1 MPSLRL
7 PACLLAGLVFLSAA
21 AQARAPLVLL
31 TDFGT
36 QDGAVSA
43 MKGVAYGVSQDL
55 LISDLSHENPS
66 IFAGA
71 YRLYQAE
78 QFWPVDTVFVAVVD
92 PGVGTQRLSIALKT
106 RTGHYFVGPNNG
118 LLSLVAERD
127 GIEAL
132 RRIDERVNRRPGSEE
147 SHTFHGRDVFAYTGA
162 RLAAG
167 VISFEQVGPA
177 LSPQALISIPYR
189 KPRRTGDTVSGIIPV
204 LDVQFGNVW
213 TNIPKSLFDQLHV
226 ALGAPL
232 HVRIYHGDQLVDDS
246 QAPYQRTF
254 GDVPVGKPLVY
265 INSLLNLA
273 VALNLKS
280 YAATHKIDSGP
291 DWTIEIGK
299 AAPEDE
305 VMHDLVLRNGTVY
318 DGSGKSPYA
327 GEVAIDADR
336 ITYVGPPR
344 KLAARTEI
352 DVKGQAIAPG
362 FINMLA
368 HPEESLFAD
377 GRALSDLQQGVT
389 LEVMGEFSMGPLNQK
404 MAQLAVQR
412 QDDIKYPVTW
422 SRLGEYLETLERRG
436 ISPNVASFV
445 GASTVRTFVLG
456 EADVQPSPSQL
467 EQMRALVQRAMED
480 GALGLTTMLIYAP
493 ASYAKTP
500 ELIAL
505 ARESARCGGMYT
517 VHMRSE
523 GDRIESAL
531 QETIDIADASGAP
544 AEIYHLKVAGKDNW
558 GKLDRVIAMIEKA
571 RAAGVRISADMYT
584 YTAGATG
591 LDAAMP
597 LWVQD
602 GGLEAWIARLKDP
615 AVRARVIAEMRDP
628 HPAAWENLLGAA
640 GADGTVLLAFK
651 NPKLKPLTGKSL
663 AEVAK
668 MRGVSPQDAAIDLV
682 IEDGSRVGI
691 AYFLMNEDNVRR
703 QVALPWISFGSD
715 ESGDAPEGVF
725 LLSAAHPRAYGN
737 FARVFAQYVRK
748 DHALSI
754 EEAVRKLTSLPA
766 DNLSLPDRGR
776 LKGGAFADIVV
787 FDPGTIQDHATYAKP
802 HQLSSGVSYVIVN
815 GKWAIKDG
823 NPTAAASGRV
833 VRGRAW
839 TGAAAQGGCRS
850 AANDWTWS
858 K

>member
-1 MPSLRL
+1 MGGILIQLFRARSF
-7 PACLLAGLVFLSAA
+7 AFL
-21 AQARAPLVLL
+21 
-31 TDFGT
+31 
-36 QDGAVSA
+36 
-43 MKGVAYGVSQDL
+43 GVALAAV
-55 LISDLSHENPS
+55 P
-66 IFAGA
+66 
-71 YRLYQAE
+71 
-78 QFWPVDTVFVAVVD
+78 VAV
-92 PGVGTQRLSIALKT
+92 
-106 RTGHYFVGPNNG
+106 
-118 LLSLVAERD
+118 
-127 GIEAL
+127 
-132 RRIDERVNRRPGSEE
+132 
-147 SHTFHGRDVFAYTGA
+147 
-162 RLAAG
+162 
-167 VISFEQVGPA
+167 
-177 LSPQALISIPYR
+177 
-189 KPRRTGDTVSGIIPV
+189 
-204 LDVQFGNVW
+204 
-213 TNIPKSLFDQLHV
+213 
-226 ALGAPL
+226 LGAPAETAAL
-232 HVRIYHGDQLVDDS
+232 HDI
-246 QAPYQRTF
+246 
-254 GDVPVGKPLVY
+254 
-265 INSLLNLA
+265 
-273 VALNLKS
+273 
-280 YAATHKIDSGP
+280 
-291 DWTIEIGK
+291 
-299 AAPEDE
+299 
-305 VMHDLVLRNGTVY
+305 VLRNGTIY

-344 KLAARTEI
+344 KLSARTEI

-389 LEVMGEFSMGPLNQK
+389 LEVMGEFSMGPLNQT
-404 MAQLAVQR
+404 MARLMAER

-422 SRLGEYLETLERRG
+422 STLGAYLQTLERRG

-456 EADVQPSPSQL
+456 EADVQPTPAQL
-467 EQMRALVQRAMED
+467 EQMRALVHRAMED

-505 ARESARCGGMYT
+505 ARESARCGGIYT

-523 GDRIESAL
+523 GDRIEPAL
-531 QETIDIADASGAP
+531 QETIDIAQASGAP
-544 AEIYHLKVAGKDNW
+544 AEIYHLKIAGKDNW
-558 GKLDRVIAMIEKA
+558 GKLDRVIATIDKA

-615 AVRARVIAEMRDP
+615 AIRARVIAEMNDP

-640 GADGTVLLAFK
+640 GADGTLLLAFK

-682 IEDGSRVGI
+682 IEDGTRVGI
-691 AYFLMNEDNVRR
+691 AYFLMNEDNIRR
-703 QVALPWISFGSD
+703 QVALPWVSFGSD
-715 ESGDAPEGVF
+715 EAGDAPEGVF

-754 EEAVRKLTSLPA
+754 QDAVRKLTSLPA

-776 LKGGAFADIVV
+776 LKSGAFADIVV
-787 FDPGTIQDHATYAKP
+787 FDPSTIQDHATYEKP

-823 NPTAAASGRV
+823 NPTAAATGRV

-839 TGAAAQGGCRS
+839 TGAAQGGCRS
-850 AANDWTWS
+850 SAQDWTWS